1 VKRPNRRL
9 VTRRDGIALLLVILA
24 VIFILENR
32 GSTTI
37 RFLIPEVSAPLW
49 PALLAASLLGVVLGV
64 ALAARRSEPPRF

>member
-1 VKRPNRRL
+1 VKGPNLRL
-9 VTRRDGIALLLVILA
+9 VTRRDVIALLLVILA

-37 RFLIPEVSAPLW
+37 RLLIPQVNAPLW

-64 ALAARRSEPPRF
+64 ALAVRRSEPPRF